1 MAALPGR
8 IIHPKIAPDEDNV
21 GLKEADNTGSK
32 DSQLGSKG
40 QRGEKRRGFPVW
52 ANLRPSVHPQTT
64 RKGKLCPLWRL
75 LYCHGYKVI

>member
-8 IIHPKIAPDEDNV
+8 IIHLKIAPDEDNV
-21 GLKEADNTGSK
+21 GLKEADNIGSK

-40 QRGEKRRGFPVW
+40 QRGEKRRVSQCG
-52 ANLRPSVHPQTT
+52 QTCPPACT
-64 RKGKLCPLWRL
+64 PKPPGRENCPLWTL